1 MFFPL
6 SIKFGGPCGTG
17 GQWPLWIPVSHTA
30 SRHCT
35 WSWPTSLGVCHPRE
49 RSGSWIPPGP
59 ALAVAS
65 HLDSEP
71 ADRSLPLCFPNT
83 LFFFSKF
90 TMLPISSV
98 FYFSSLYMMPSKLT
112 HHKNGGVDNDCIW
125 FLWGLRLVLMVFLSL
140 WMLEEVHDQSNP
152 IGACILCHLQVG
164 HLLSF
169 HCWTEWGLWEQA
181 RLPPRRSWGLSERV
195 TTTDTFHT
203 PGAPKEKWSQGLGLG
218 GNELSSL

>member
-1 MFFPL
+1 MVQVVSGRCGYLYPIQPPATAL
-6 SIKFGGPCGTG
+6 GAGPRP
-17 GQWPLWIPVSHTA
+17 WVSATHVRDLAPGFHQAQPWLLQAIWTVNQQTDLCHSA
-30 SRHCT
+30 SQIH
-35 WSWPTSLGVCHPRE
+35 
-49 RSGSWIPPGP
+49 
-59 ALAVAS
+59 
-65 HLDSEP
+65 
-71 ADRSLPLCFPNT
+71 F
-83 LFFFSKF
+83 FFFSKF

-112 HHKNGGVDNDCIW
+112 HHKNGGVENDCIW
-125 FLWGLRLVLMVFLSL
+125 FMWGLRLVLMVFLSL